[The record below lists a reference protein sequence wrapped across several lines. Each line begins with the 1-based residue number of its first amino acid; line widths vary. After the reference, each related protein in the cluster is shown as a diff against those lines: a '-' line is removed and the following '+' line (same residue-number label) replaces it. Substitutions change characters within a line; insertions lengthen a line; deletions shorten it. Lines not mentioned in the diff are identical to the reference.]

1 MAKSLMWAVNGDQ
14 SSPKPAGVSSVYIVN
29 GDTSIPRPAGVSEV
43 YAVNGDTSIPKPA
56 GVSSVFIDGV
66 EGTVPSGV
74 SVVNIVNYSSGPKPL
89 PAKTLR
95 FDFKYD
101 HFNPLT
107 GLIDRSD
114 IGATWTHVADDVYDF
129 HFDNPVWYCTSA
141 MSSAPG
147 GLFNIYSFN
156 NTFPMSQHSYDIIDS
171 NLSGVTDAHELFSSA
186 RKIVNCVLKNTGDI
200 VNANSMLSGGN
211 RPISLTTLSSLDLHS
226 ATTIASLMR
235 TATSLISPL
244 DITLSGAVTACD
256 YAFYNCKKVPSG
268 ALALYESLSS
278 QAIPPS
284 AHSRCFYNCGSDT
297 TTGAAELAQIPSDWK

>member
-1 MAKSLMWAVNGDQ
+1 
-14 SSPKPAGVSSVYIVN
+14 
-29 GDTSIPRPAGVSEV
+29 
-43 YAVNGDTSIPKPA
+43 
-56 GVSSVFIDGV
+56 
-66 EGTVPSGV
+66 V

-107 GLIDRSD
+107 GLINRSD

-129 HFDNPVWYCTSA
+129 HFDNPVWYCTES
-141 MSSAPG
+141 MSPTSNAG
-147 GLFNIYSFN
+147 GIFNIYSQKQSGKVV
-156 NTFPMSQHSYDIIDS
+156 FPMNSHSYDIIDS
-171 NLSGVTDAHELFSSA
+171 NLSGVTDTRSLFSSA

-200 VNANSMLSGGN
+200 VDAYAMLTGGN
-211 RPISLTTLSSLDLHS
+211 KTISLTTLSPLDLHS
-226 ATTIASLMR
+226 ATRITRLMSD
-235 TATSLISPL
+235 ATSLISPL
-244 DITLSGAVTACD
+244 DITLSGAVTYCD

-284 AHSRCFYNCGSDT
+284 AYYRCFYNCGSGT

>member
-14 SSPKPAGVSSVYIVN
+14 TSPKPAGVSPVYIVN

-43 YAVNGDTSIPKPA
+43 YAVNGDTSIPRPA

-66 EGTVPSGV
+66 EGNVPSGV
-74 SVVNIVNYSSGPKPL
+74 SVVNVVNYSSGPKPL

-101 HFNPLT
+101 HFNPVT

-141 MSSAPG
+141 MSSVSG
-147 GLFNIYSFN
+147 GLFNIYYFN

-171 NLSGVTDAHELFSSA
+171 NLSGVTDASMLINSA
-186 RKIVNCVLKNTGDI
+186 RRIVNCVLKNTGDI
-200 VNANSMLSGGN
+200 INAYRMLSGGN
-211 RPISLTTLSSLDLHS
+211 RASTLTTLNALDLHS
-226 ATTIASLMR
+226 ATDIHSLM
-235 TATSLISPL
+235 AGDNSLISPL
-244 DITLSGAVTACD
+244 DITLSGAVTDCGS
-256 YAFYNCKKVPSG
+256 AFYNCKKVPSG
-268 ALALYESLSS
+268 ALAIYESLSS

-284 AHSRCFYNCGSDT
+284 THDTTFYNCGSST